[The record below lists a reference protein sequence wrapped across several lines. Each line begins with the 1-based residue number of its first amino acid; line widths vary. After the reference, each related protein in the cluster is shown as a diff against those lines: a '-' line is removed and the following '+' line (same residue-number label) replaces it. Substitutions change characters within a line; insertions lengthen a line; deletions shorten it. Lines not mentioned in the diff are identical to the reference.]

1 VEQRV
6 QFAVSRRS
14 LVFSDHT
21 EYRGVRVALVGDEIA
36 KPLQHARI
44 GAPQSCLTAS
54 NGSMFAAR
62 LAGR

>member
-1 VEQRV
+1 MASIQKRFSRTTWWQRV

-21 EYRGVRVALVGDEIA
+21 EYRGARGALVGDEIA

-44 GAPQSCLTAS
+44 VAL
-54 NGSMFAAR
+54 
-62 LAGR
+62 